1 MTKLIAISTGVEDVT
16 MSPGEIKCSVL
27 NMNFIHLCNKY
38 DAEAIIVPP
47 QNLSI
52 EFTKS
57 NFDRLI
63 LTGGGDIN
71 PEVYGEDLHDK
82 TSRVSDERDH
92 TELNLLKIAEKNSIK
107 TLAICRGHQLL
118 NVYKGGTLHQDINDT
133 FDTEIE
139 HSYTYSEGNYGV
151 QLYVENEFGCTD
163 SAQVLIQIKGAE
175 IYYVPNTFT
184 PDGDEHNNTFQAVFT
199 SGFDPA
205 QFEMTIYNRWGE
217 EIIRII
223 DSNDVVEP

>member
-1 MTKLIAISTGVEDVT
+1 MTTSDIPHITFENISIGGEIFILSTGD
-16 MSPGEIKCSVL
+16 G
-27 NMNFIHLCNKY
+27 FYY
-38 DAEAIIVPP
+38 D
-47 QNLSI
+47 
-52 EFTKS
+52 F
-57 NFDRLI
+57 
-63 LTGGGDIN
+63 
-71 PEVYGEDLHDK
+71 
-82 TSRVSDERDH
+82 
-92 TELNLLKIAEKNSIK
+92 
-107 TLAICRGHQLL
+107 
-118 NVYKGGTLHQDINDT
+118 

-223 DSNDVVEP
+223 DSNEYWDGTYIGMNCAE